1 MKVIASV
8 SIGLSILAAAAPA
21 SAADC
26 SVKGWAEGGQGG
38 RPIFECPQT

>member
-8 SIGLSILAAAAPA
+8 LVALSVLAAAGSA

-26 SVKGWAEGGQGG
+26 AVKGWSEGGQGG
-38 RPIFECPQT
+38 RPVFECPQS